1 MSKLFIKRDKLK
13 LSQTQIKMIKSGWGE
28 NSVNNTIVENI
39 TYLSGTLQIKGYLAY
54 PKNTMNKYPCIIW
67 CRGGFKNAGAI
78 DNFNAQG
85 IFGQLASWGYVVLE
99 TQYRGNAGGEGK
111 DEFGGSDLND
121 VLNLISL
128 ADELP
133 FADTSKFAIE
143 GWSRGGMMVYLTLAK
158 TSIFKAAIS
167 ISGIANIRCDAD
179 ENTFM
184 KKFYENSFYESSS
197 GNYESKE
204 FQKKCKER
212 SVINFSE
219 KLSKKTPLL
228 LIHGTADKM
237 VPPDDSLDLSYKLLK
252 TGVPFRLL
260 MLENGDHF
268 LKTHRKEVDRVRKFW
283 FDKYLKK
290 LDPALFK

>member
-28 NSVNNTIVENI
+28 NSVNNTVVENI
-39 TYLSGTLQIKGYLAY
+39 TYLSDGLKIKGYLAY
-54 PKNTMNKYPCIIW
+54 PKDTMNKYPCIIW

-99 TQYRGNAGGEGK
+99 TQYRGNAGGEGE

-121 VLNLISL
+121 VLNLIPL
-128 ADELP
+128 TDELP

-158 TSIFKAAIS
+158 TSIFKVAIS
-167 ISGIANIRCDAD
+167 ISGIANIKCDSNK
-179 ENTFM
+179 NTLIQKVF
-184 KKFYENSFYESSS
+184 ESSS
-197 GNYESKE
+197 GNYDAKE
-204 FQKKCKER
+204 FQKKCKAR
-212 SVINFSE
+212 SAINFSE

-237 VPPDDSLDLSYKLLK
+237 VSPNDSLDLSYKLLK

-268 LKTHRKEVDRVRKFW
+268 LKTHRKEVDRVRKLW
-283 FDKYLKK
+283 FDKYLKN
-290 LDPALFK
+290 

>member
-1 MSKLFIKRDKLK
+1 MSKLFIKRDSLK

-28 NSVNNTIVENI
+28 NSVNNTIVEKI
-39 TYLSGTLQIKGYLAY
+39 TYLSDGLKIKGYLAY
-54 PKNTMNKYPCIIW
+54 PKDTKNKYPCIIW

-78 DNFNAQG
+78 DDFNAQG

-121 VLNLISL
+121 VLNLIPL

-167 ISGIANIRCDAD
+167 ISGISKIRCNAG
-179 ENTFM
+179 ENSFM
-184 KKFYENSFYESSS
+184 KKFYENSI

-204 FQKKCKER
+204 FQKKCKEI
-212 SVINFSE
+212 SAIDFFE

-237 VPPDDSLDLSYKLLK
+237 VLPDDSLDLSYKLLK
-252 TGVPFRLL
+252 NGVPFRLL

-268 LKTHRKEVDRVRKFW
+268 LKTHRKEVDRVRKLW
-283 FDKYLKK
+283 FDKYLKN
-290 LDPALFK
+290 